1 MSESSA
7 QALHGALAAELRAA
21 QGVAHVN
28 VRAWADRSEITHD
41 TIYRILNGKRPV
53 TVVELV
59 TLCRAIDDDPLEL
72 LGRAAR
78 RAGLDLDD
86 SSVDEV
92 VRSDRAR
99 LALEAAGLW
108 GDPDEAYT
116 SARAALAK
124 TGHLLSLR
132 EWRAFVDGAGSDAL
146 VVALADF
153 LEVPAD
159 YLLGKTPEG
168 EAQRIDAQLGLAR
181 SMRSLGVTKMAARSL
196 DELAPEEM
204 ATVESAIRALID
216 KEEGPRS

>member
-1 MSESSA
+1 V
-7 QALHGALAAELRAA
+7 GRT
-21 QGVAHVN
+21 
-28 VRAWADRSEITHD
+28 RD

-53 TVVELV
+53 TVVEMV

-72 LGRAAR
+72 LGRAAK
-78 RAGLDLDD
+78 RAGLDLTDD
-86 SSVDEV
+86 VDEV
-92 VRSDRAR
+92 IRSDRAR

-108 GDPDEAYT
+108 SNLDEAYT
-116 SARAALAK
+116 KARAALSE

-132 EWRAFVDGAGSDAL
+132 EWRAFVDGAGSHSL

-159 YLLGKTPEG
+159 YLLGHTPDD
-168 EAQRIDAQLGLAR
+168 EAQRIDAQLGFAK
-181 SMRSLGVTKMAARSL
+181 SMRSFGVTQIAARSL
-196 DELAPEEM
+196 DELEPEEM

>member
-28 VRAWADRSEITHD
+28 VRAWAERSEITHD
-41 TIYRILNGKRPV
+41 TIYRVLNGKRPV

-59 TLCRAIDDDPLEL
+59 NLCRAIGDDPLEL
-72 LGRAAR
+72 VARAAK
-78 RAGLDLDD
+78 RAGLDLGDG
-86 SSVDEV
+86 VDEI

-99 LALEAAGLW
+99 LALEASGL
-108 GDPDEAYT
+108 GDNLDAAYT
-116 SARAALAK
+116 KARSALSK

-132 EWRAFVDGAGSDAL
+132 EWRAFVDGAGSHSL
-146 VVALADF
+146 VIALADF

-159 YLLGKTPEG
+159 YLLGKTPED
-168 EAQRIDAQLGLAR
+168 EAQRIDAQLALAR
-181 SMRSLGVTKMAARSL
+181 SMRSLGVTKIAARSL
-196 DELAPEEM
+196 EELEPEEM

>member
-7 QALHGALAAELRAA
+7 HALHAALAAELRAA

-28 VRAWADRSEITHD
+28 VRAWAEHAAITHD

-59 TLCRAIDDDPLEL
+59 TLCRAIDDNPLEL
-72 LGRAAR
+72 LDRAAK
-78 RAGLDLDD
+78 RAGLDVSDN
-86 SSVDEV
+86 SVDEI

-108 GDPDEAYT
+108 GNLDDAY
-116 SARAALAK
+116 SKARAALSK
-124 TGHLLSLR
+124 KGHLLSLR
-132 EWRAFVDGAGSDAL
+132 EWRAFVDGAGSQAL
-146 VVALADF
+146 VVALTDF

-159 YLLGKTPEG
+159 YLLGKTPED

-181 SMRSLGVTKMAARSL
+181 SMRSLGVTKIAARSL
-196 DELAPEEM
+196 DELQPEEM

>member
-21 QGVAHVN
+21 QGVAYVN
-28 VRAWADRSEITHD
+28 VRAWAERSEITHD
-41 TIYRILNGKRPV
+41 TIYRVLNGKRPV

-59 TLCRAIDDDPLEL
+59 NLCRAIGDDPLEL
-72 LGRAAR
+72 VARAAK
-78 RAGLDLDD
+78 RAGLDLGDG
-86 SSVDEV
+86 VDEI

-99 LALEAAGLW
+99 LALEASGLW
-108 GDPDEAYT
+108 DNLDAAYT
-116 SARAALAK
+116 KARAALSK

-132 EWRAFVDGAGSDAL
+132 EWRAFVDGAGSHSL
-146 VVALADF
+146 VIALADF

-159 YLLGKTPEG
+159 YLLGKTPED

-181 SMRSLGVTKMAARSL
+181 SMRSLGVTKIAARSL
-196 DELAPEEM
+196 DELEPEEM

>member
-28 VRAWADRSEITHD
+28 VRAWAERASITHD

-59 TLCRAIDDDPLEL
+59 TLCRAIEDDPLEL
-72 LGRAAR
+72 LGRAAK
-78 RAGLDLDD
+78 RAGLDLVDD
-86 SSVDEV
+86 VDEV

-108 GDPDEAYT
+108 GNLDEAYT
-116 SARAALAK
+116 KARSALSK

-132 EWRAFVDGAGSDAL
+132 EWRAFVDGAGSHSL

-159 YLLGKTPEG
+159 YLLGHTPED
-168 EAQRIDAQLGLAR
+168 EAQRIDAQLGFAK
-181 SMRSLGVTKMAARSL
+181 SMRSFGVTQIAARSL
-196 DELAPEEM
+196 DELEPEEM

>member
-28 VRAWADRSEITHD
+28 VRAWAEQSAITHD

-59 TLCRAIDDDPLEL
+59 TLCHAIQDDPLEML
-72 LGRAAR
+72 ARAAK
-78 RAGLDLDD
+78 RAGLDLGDD
-86 SSVDEV
+86 GVNEI

-108 GDPDEAYT
+108 GNPDDTY
-116 SARAALAK
+116 SKARAALSK

-132 EWRAFVDGAGSDAL
+132 EWRAFVDGTGSHAL

-159 YLLGKTPEG
+159 YLLGKTPED

-181 SMRSLGVTKMAARSL
+181 SMRSLGVTKIAARSL
-196 DELAPEEM
+196 DELQPEEM
-204 ATVESAIRALID
+204 ATVEFAIRALID